1 VEVLAGSF
9 DVFHAPDYVLPPLA
23 RGRGIVTIHDLS
35 FLRLPECAE
44 PSLAAYLAAVVP
56 RSVRRAAAVLAD
68 SESTQRDICTLL
80 DVPPERV
87 HVVYAG
93 VGPEY
98 HGRYD
103 AAARMAVRQRYH
115 LPDAMILFV
124 GTIEPRKNLVRLV
137 EAYACLRRQGI
148 THTLVIAG
156 RRGWREDAVF
166 ATVERLGLGDHVLF
180 PGYIPEEDLPI
191 VYSLADLF
199 VFPSL
204 YEGFGLPPLEA
215 MASGV
220 PVVCTA
226 TSSLPEVVGD
236 AALTVEATDTK
247 ALAIA
252 MERALTM
259 PDLRRELIIRGRA
272 RAARFTWEDAAHR
285 VLGIYELVGG

>member
-1 VEVLAGSF
+1 
-9 DVFHAPDYVLPPLA
+9 
-23 RGRGIVTIHDLS
+23 
-35 FLRLPECAE
+35 
-44 PSLAAYLAAVVP
+44 
-56 RSVRRAAAVLAD
+56 
-68 SESTQRDICTLL
+68 
-80 DVPPERV
+80 
-87 HVVYAG
+87 
-93 VGPEY
+93 
-98 HGRYD
+98 
-103 AAARMAVRQRYH
+103 MAVRQRYH